1 MGEAEAAARSHAW
14 RNLLSHLSAAGETAR
29 LFELLETKPFLAD
42 QVEGLRGFQASGD
55 DLENHAL
62 PAAIAARDWQRFL
75 HYAAVAL
82 NLRGLAEDLAAPE
95 ILRALARAG
104 RADLALDAAGRLPDP
119 FGQVQALAA
128 VASGC
133 EDGPAR
139 QAVLREL
146 EGRLDDLAR
155 ETDRQASFAGALAA
169 VARDTGPDLQGRW
182 PGWIDR
188 LAPGQAAQVWRA
200 IAEGWMQRHNPY
212 EAELWQALE
221 AIGEPSQIL
230 AFAPAGLGA
239 MDLETPGEI
248 LQRLEALLPDPRD
261 RRYAGATL
269 LGRFALRHPER
280 ACAAWEAWSTRLPLV
295 WSTELIER
303 GREVLGRL
311 TPQHIEEIAAS
322 IDDSRA
328 RAELRVVVLEARRSS
343 EAASPA
349 LAELRSVPD
358 GPGKLHWILR
368 YLTARPAGPQDEVRR
383 QIIAVGR
390 HLHAIGFTAEVRDL
404 ARWLDLVA
412 LHLPDQIRAQLDAVL
427 WSPEL
432 TAERVCALADAVT
445 HPGILY
451 LLIERAEPCAA
462 AVSPTEAE
470 GFKLRKNLLTRA
482 TCRHCVL
489 TESLETLQSV
499 AERLLPE
506 EEDELCMI
514 LAPRLAALSEK
525 GSNLAKEVCDKI
537 GNRHLRLVT
546 LLRSQPA
553 IPSEVLAPA
562 SLYAALARIEILQD
576 ECHGLKALLET
587 PADPRELIRRIVLPI
602 RDPRIRTRALLR
614 LARHALAFEIACHD
628 RPDHLAPLELV
639 RWLIT
644 TETDEEL
651 ASLTPE
657 IAALGAGA
665 GGSRAIAEVQEAAR
679 QLAALE
685 TVDWP
690 VRREALKDLLARMAG
705 GDLLPAKAIAAVL
718 LTLLRLPKQ
727 LRPETARQQ
736 LRQHW
741 PEILPLIAAT
751 ADRLPEKHL
760 GPVRRALQESRR
772 EFGGDATS
780 AAGDPKETE
789 ADVWHRPEQIHEAE
803 WSERIALR
811 VADTAPDPSD
821 PCVEPLLAS
830 LWETPDISRPA
841 LAWAVRDALR
851 RGRPHGEAVLRIWL
865 HAHLAPSPGRGR
877 PQGRDDVAGTE
888 KALGCALR
896 LGPERSSP

>member
-1 MGEAEAAARSHAW
+1 MRPSSSKYALRSLMAHLHATEDW
-14 RNLLSHLSAAGETAR
+14 PR
-29 LFELLETKPFLAD
+29 LFDLLETTPFLAD

-104 RADLALDAAGRLPDP
+104 RADLALDAAGRLPDA
-119 FGQVQALAA
+119 FGQAQALAA

-133 EDGPAR
+133 EDATTR
-139 QAVLREL
+139 EKVLRQL

-155 ETDRQASFAGALAA
+155 EAGATTGHAETLTAI
-169 VARDTGPDLQGRW
+169 ARDVGPDLNDRW
-182 PGWIDR
+182 PEWIDR
-188 LAPGQAAQVWRA
+188 LASDQAPQVWRA
-200 IAEGWMQRHNPY
+200 IAEGWMQRRNPH
-212 EAELWQALE
+212 EAGLWQALE

-248 LQRLEALLPDPRD
+248 LRRLEALLPDPRD
-261 RRYAGATL
+261 RQLAGATL
-269 LGRFALRHPER
+269 LGQLALNHPER
-280 ACAAWEAWSTRLPLV
+280 ACAAWEIWSSRSPLV
-295 WSTELIER
+295 WSTKLIEC
-303 GREVLGRL
+303 GREALGRL
-311 TPQHIEEIAAS
+311 EPQRIEEIAAS
-322 IDDSRA
+322 IDDDSTA
-328 RAELRVVVLEARRSS
+328 RAALRVVVLEARRTS
-343 EAASPA
+343 EAASTA

-358 GPGKLHWILR
+358 GPGKLHWSLR
-368 YLTARPAGPQDEVRR
+368 YLTARPAELQDEVRR

-404 ARWLDLVA
+404 ALWLDLVA
-412 LHLPDQIRAQLDAVL
+412 LHLPDQIRAQLNAIL

-432 TAERVCALADAVT
+432 TAEKVCALADAVT
-445 HPGILY
+445 HPGILD
-451 LLIERAEPCAA
+451 LLIERAERCAA

-470 GFKLRKNLLTRA
+470 GFKLRKDLLTRA
-482 TCRHCVL
+482 TCRRCVL
-489 TESLETLQSV
+489 TESQETLQSV

-506 EEDELCMI
+506 EEDELCVI

-525 GSNLAKEVCDKI
+525 GSNLAEEVCDRI
-537 GNRHLRLVT
+537 RNRHLRLVT
-546 LLRSQPA
+546 LLRSQPV
-553 IPSEVLAPA
+553 IPSEILAPA
-562 SLYAALARIEILQD
+562 SLYAALARTEILQD

-587 PADPRELIRRIVLPI
+587 PADPRELIQRIVLPI

-614 LARHALAFEIACHD
+614 LARHTLAFEIACHD
-628 RPDHLAPLELV
+628 RPDRLAPLELV

-651 ASLTPE
+651 AALTPE
-657 IAALGAGA
+657 IAALGAAA
-665 GGSRAIAEVQEAAR
+665 GGSRATEEIQEAAR
-679 QLAALE
+679 RLAALE

-690 VRREALKDLLARMAG
+690 IRREALKDLLARLAG

-718 LTLLRLPKQ
+718 LTMLRLPKQ

-772 EFGGDATS
+772 EIGGDATWT
-780 AAGDPKETE
+780 AGDPKEAE
-789 ADVWHRPEQIHEAE
+789 ADVWPRPEQIHEAA
-803 WSERIALR
+803 WSERVALQ

-821 PCVEPLLAS
+821 PRVEPLLAS
-830 LWETPDISRPA
+830 LWEAPDISRPA
-841 LAWAVRDALR
+841 LAWAVQDALR
-851 RGRPHGEAVLRIWL
+851 RGRPHGEAALRIWL
-865 HAHLAPSPGRGR
+865 HAHLAPTPGRGR
-877 PQGRDDVAGTE
+877 AQGLDDVAGAE
-888 KALGCALR
+888 KALGLALR
-896 LGPERSSP
+896 LGSERSAT